1 MRRYN
6 GQLIFSATDLVT
18 FLDCRHAT
26 FLDHRQLE
34 DPAPLPA
41 EDPYVELL
49 QQKGLE
55 HERSYR
61 EQLRTQGLNV
71 IDIPSRGSLEERT
84 EQTRAAMAAGPQVI
98 YQGAFSDGRWHGY
111 ADFLLRVPGESR
123 FGDYHYEPL
132 DTKLAHA
139 TKPKHLMQLGIYADL
154 LARVQARAP
163 ERLHVALGTGETVL
177 LPTRDFQHYLAG
189 ARARFET
196 FVDAMPKESH
206 GEPCSAC
213 SLCRWRE
220 RCEGEWAAADHLSLV
235 ARITRG
241 QREKLNAAGVTTMA
255 QLAALPPATPIASL
269 QPDTLERLRAQARL
283 QDGKRRDGQNRHE
296 LLPAVDGKG
305 FARLPRPSAG
315 DLFFDMEG
323 DPLLDGGLEY
333 LFGFAFLEPA
343 QPTFRLFWGHDRVAE
358 KAAFEA
364 AMDFIAERLAAFP
377 DAHIYHYASY
387 EESALKRLAM
397 MHGTRETQVD
407 DLLRQGRLVDLYQ
420 VVREALRV
428 SEPSYSL
435 KNLEVFYMRPREG
448 AVTTANASVVA
459 YERWRKLA
467 DPRLL
472 EEIARY
478 NEADCISTLKLRD
491 WLIKL
496 RPRALPWRERP
507 PADPEEERRTA
518 ERLAAEASLAATT
531 ARLLRCSESERP
543 YRELISQLLEF
554 HHREAKP
561 QWWWQFRRAE
571 MTEEEL
577 IEDAECIGALRRDP
591 AAPPLRE
598 KLSLVHTFTFPAQ
611 DFKLRTGS
619 RPRRAGTREPV
630 GELVLLDEDARRLQ
644 LKAGP
649 RTPPLDD
656 TLSLIPEAPFDDKV
670 LREAIYRYGQ
680 AVIAG
685 DERYGA
691 VTSVLKRE
699 LPRIRGRAPGAPL
712 LPADAD
718 TISGSLA
725 AIKDLQQSHLLVQG
739 PPGAGKTF
747 LSAAAIVELLHQ
759 GRRVGVASHSHKAIN
774 RLLEE
779 VEKRAES
786 QGRTFQGVKK
796 CSEEEQCCNGSM
808 IEDVFKN
815 EHVKG
820 RHQLVAGTAWLFA
833 DPVLDQSLDVL
844 FIDEAGQVSLAN
856 LVAMGLAARNL
867 VLVGDQMQLAQPIQG
882 THPGRSGA
890 SALEFLLEEHATV
903 PPERGVFLD
912 VTRRMHP
919 DVCRF
924 ISEAVYEGRLHSH
937 ASTEV
942 QRLIVSPG
950 ADPALKASGLSFVPV
965 LHQECRQKSEEEGQR
980 VREIFG
986 SLLQQ
991 RWIGPQGRERP
1002 LAIDDILIVSP
1013 YNMQVNLLQSLLP
1026 PGARVGTV
1034 DKFQGQE
1041 AAVVIVS
1048 MTTSSAEDMPRGM
1061 EFLYSRNRL
1070 NVAISRARSLA
1081 IVVASPLLLE
1091 APCGRV
1097 EQMKLVNT
1105 LCYARVYAASL
1116 AAAAITG

>member
-1 MRRYN
+1 MRRHN

-18 FLDCRHAT
+18 FLGCRHAT

-61 EQLRTQGLNV
+61 EQLRTQGQNV
-71 IDIPSRGSLEERT
+71 IDIPSGGSLEERT
-84 EQTRAAMAAGPQVI
+84 EQTRAAMAAGPEVI

-154 LARVQARAP
+154 LTRVQARAP

-177 LPTRDFQHYLAG
+177 LPTRDFQYYLAG
-189 ARARFET
+189 ARERFET
-196 FVDAMPKESH
+196 FVDAMPKEST

-283 QDGKRRDGQNRHE
+283 QDGKRRDGRPRPE
-296 LLPAVDGKG
+296 LLPAVAGKG

-343 QPTFRLFWGHDRVAE
+343 QPTFRLFWGHDRAAE

-364 AMDFIAERLAAFP
+364 AMDFIAERLAADS
-377 DAHIYHYASY
+377 DAHVYHYASY
-387 EESALKRLAM
+387 EESAVKRLAM
-397 MHGTRETQVD
+397 MHGTREAEVD

-459 YERWRKLA
+459 YERWRKLG
-467 DPRLL
+467 DECLL

-478 NEADCISTLKLRD
+478 NEADCISTFKLRD

-496 RPRALPWRERP
+496 RPPALPWRERP

-518 ERLAAEASLAATT
+518 ERLAAEARLAATT
-531 ARLLRCSESERP
+531 ARLMRCSESERP
-543 YRELISQLLEF
+543 CRELISQLLEF

-611 DFKLRTGS
+611 DFKLRKGS

-685 DERYGA
+685 DQRYGA

-699 LPRIRGRAPGAPL
+699 LPRICGRAPGAPL

-718 TISGSLA
+718 TITASLA

-786 QGRTFQGVKK
+786 QGKTFQGVKK
-796 CSEEEQCCNGSM
+796 CSEEQQCCNGSM

-815 EHVKG
+815 EHVQG

-942 QRLIVSPG
+942 QRLILSPG

-986 SLLQQ
+986 SLLKQ
-991 RWIGPQGRERP
+991 RWIDPQGRERP
-1002 LAIDDILIVSP
+1002 LAIDDILVVSP

-1026 PGARVGTV
+1026 AGARVGTV

-1116 AAAAITG
+1116 AAAAI